1 MLHNKLKITVGFI
14 QKIKITILFIVVSI
28 LLLMVSCKKDEET
41 LDSGK
46 VSFFFNHKI
55 GLQELEF
62 DNLKY
67 INASGHKYEIRTL
80 KYFISNVTFF
90 KSDGGKEVYN
100 SPIYLD
106 AKDSSTLK
114 FDNIQIPTGVYH
126 SIGFT
131 FGISDSQNISGSLN
145 TVKEVA
151 MAWPEGEQGGGYHY
165 MKLEG
170 TYDSL
175 GQSSVNKSYNIH
187 TGPTMG
193 VPYDFEVVLK
203 NSAFTL
209 SDKGLSF
216 EIVMDVNEWF
226 TNPENY
232 NFSDHGQMIMMDMNA
247 QMKLRANGSSVF
259 SMLVID

>member
-1 MLHNKLKITVGFI
+1 MCDKLKITARLT
-14 QKIKITILFIVVSI
+14 QKLKITMILAVVFIH
-28 LLLMVSCKKDEET
+28 LLMVSCKKEQET
-41 LDSGK
+41 LDTGK
-46 VSFFFNHKI
+46 VSFIFNHKI
-55 GLQELEF
+55 GSQELEF

-90 KSDGGKEVYN
+90 KSDGVKEVYN

-151 MAWPEGEQGGGYHY
+151 MAWPDGEQGGGYHY

-193 VPYDFEVVLK
+193 VPFDFEVALK

-209 SDKGLSF
+209 SRKGLSF
-216 EIVMDVNEWF
+216 EIVMDINEWF

-232 NFSDHGQMIMMDMNA
+232 DFSDHGHMIMMDVNA